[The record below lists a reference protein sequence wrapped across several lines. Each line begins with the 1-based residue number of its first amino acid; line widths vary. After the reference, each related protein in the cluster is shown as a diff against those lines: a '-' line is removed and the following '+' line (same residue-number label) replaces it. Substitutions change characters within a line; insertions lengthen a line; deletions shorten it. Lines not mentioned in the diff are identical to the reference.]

1 MPPSPRE
8 IRVEGGRA
16 GLIQLFVKRRVESV
30 EILCVQPVGGQAQ
43 GFTET
48 LVMHDLPCA
57 QEFYRVAH
65 VGIIAHSENVVVG
78 RAGFLFGC
86 QIFMEVGNRV
96 ALGLHIRRSPRH
108 AACRSRINAG
118 GMIDVIRCKAGIHD
132 LFAAEIARKL
142 MHDRAYHLK
151 MPQFLRAYRGHS
163 I

>member
-1 MPPSPRE
+1 MKYYATLSIP
-8 IRVEGGRA
+8 IC
-16 GLIQLFVKRRVESV
+16 LI
-30 EILCVQPVGGQAQ
+30 
-43 GFTET
+43 
-48 LVMHDLPCA
+48 
-57 QEFYRVAH
+57 
-65 VGIIAHSENVVVG
+65 
-78 RAGFLFGC
+78 GC
-86 QIFMEVGNRV
+86 QIFMEVCNRV

-142 MHDRAYHLK
+142 MHDRTYHLK